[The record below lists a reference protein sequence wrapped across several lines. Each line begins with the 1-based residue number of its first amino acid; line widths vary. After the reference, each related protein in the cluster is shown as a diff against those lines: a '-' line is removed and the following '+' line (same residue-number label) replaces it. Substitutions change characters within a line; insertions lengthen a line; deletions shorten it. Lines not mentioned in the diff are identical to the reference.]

1 MLFWLQV
8 NISFTITILYK
19 KIYLRLKAQLKM
31 HAFPNISKL
40 ASVCLL
46 GATLAFTGC
55 ASSSTSNSTPDIK
68 PGKPTIASNNQ
79 SAQSDE
85 VRNVINR
92 SKSHVRRTGE
102 IYSMRGLLNVFS
114 RGMDVMAKK
123 LRSKGY
129 DAISYNHSNWQPIAN
144 DIVRRAKKKQISYPI
159 IIMGHSLGGN
169 EATTMANYLGQ
180 RGIKVAY
187 VATYDPTETRS
198 VGKNIGTVVNYY
210 LPNGRNI
217 IKRRKGFKGKLKN
230 INVSNI
236 TDIKHTNVEKN
247 RKLQQNSYKKI
258 SSLTKKLKKSASKKR
273 RNRKKRS

>member
-1 MLFWLQV
+1 M
-8 NISFTITILYK
+8 
-19 KIYLRLKAQLKM
+19 KAQFKM
-31 HAFPNISKL
+31 HAFPQISKL
-40 ASVCLL
+40 VSVCLL

-55 ASSSTSNSTPDIK
+55 ASSSTSNSSPDIRPAK
-68 PGKPTIASNNQ
+68 QTIS
-79 SAQSDE
+79 STKDDGLTDE
-85 VRNVINR
+85 ARNVINR

-114 RGMDVMAKK
+114 RGMDVMAKR

-129 DAISYNHSNWQPIAN
+129 DAVSYNHSNWQLVAN
-144 DIVRRAKKKQISYPI
+144 DIVKRAKRKQVSYPI

-169 EATTMANYLGQ
+169 EASTMANYLGQ

-187 VATYDPTETRS
+187 VATYDPTEARS

-210 LPNGRNI
+210 LPNGRNV

-236 TDIKHTNVEKN
+236 TDIKHTNIEKN

-258 SSLTKKLKKSASKKR
+258 SALTKKLKKSASKKR
-273 RNRKKRS
+273 KSRKKRS